1 MAYTQE
7 GIMAQIWIAFGQGA
21 GAIRVSHD
29 AALELYQWYYDKIT
43 PYIIHERWQTD
54 AVQVLDRM
62 RAIGRHAAFLAARD
76 GSTVIKPE
84 YVYDAASKVQ
94 SLSLTP
100 LCPPEPEPI
109 SERGWTHAEAVA
121 ADAARAPFGGGQ
133 ADAGARRVLDGVRE
147 LRGA

>member
-43 PYIIHERWQTD
+43 PYIVHERWQTD
-54 AVQVLDRM
+54 AVQALDRI

-84 YVYDAASKVQ
+84 YVYEAASKVQ
-94 SLSLTP
+94 GLSLTP
-100 LCPPEPEPI
+100 LCPPVPPPI
-109 SERGWTHAEAVA
+109 AEREHTHAEAVA
-121 ADAARAPFGGGQ
+121 ADAAGAPFGGGQ
-133 ADAGARRVLDGVRE
+133 ADAGARRVLRDVRE